1 MAWDRDLAIDIFSN
15 ISNFRAQGLP
25 VDTRWN
31 THLAASEEG
40 FWLDPKTKD
49 FGPNGS
55 GRNGV
60 EVLLRQA
67 EVFAELLRGQP
78 FVEIRR
84 SGIVELIDELRE
96 RRFQLGR
103 ALQLQEH
110 VLHREVARNYATIIG
125 GVRFGARVAA
135 KRHQLPFINSLR
147 DEHTR
152 VPAGLDGL
160 RVSSLQAECDG
171 QDSGSNGGES
181 RFS

>member
-1 MAWDRDLAIDIFSN
+1 M
-15 ISNFRAQGLP
+15 
-25 VDTRWN
+25 
-31 THLAASEEG
+31 
-40 FWLDPKTKD
+40 
-49 FGPNGS
+49 
-55 GRNGV
+55 
-60 EVLLRQA
+60 RQA

-135 KRHQLPFINSLR
+135 KRHQLPFIDFLR
-147 DEHTR
+147 DQDAR

-160 RVSSLQAECDG
+160 RVSS
-171 QDSGSNGGES
+171 
-181 RFS
+181 